1 MCPDLL
7 LFVSFLPIIIHTS
20 VAQGHLWTDKLQDIV
35 LQKLLNQSWR
45 ITKKKGVT
53 DVAKQKDIEEI
64 AKTVLFSRLLQI
76 DRVAMVAEKFTKV
89 FEAIRCVSWM
99 LPSHLDVTMDVIGY
113 DMYIFSDFL
122 YLFFQSML
130 L

>member
-64 AKTVLFSRLLQI
+64 AKLYCFPDCYRLTEWQWWQGNLL
-76 DRVAMVAEKFTKV
+76 R
-89 FEAIRCVSWM
+89 
-99 LPSHLDVTMDVIGY
+99 
-113 DMYIFSDFL
+113 FL
-122 YLFFQSML
+122 KQPNV
-130 L
+130 